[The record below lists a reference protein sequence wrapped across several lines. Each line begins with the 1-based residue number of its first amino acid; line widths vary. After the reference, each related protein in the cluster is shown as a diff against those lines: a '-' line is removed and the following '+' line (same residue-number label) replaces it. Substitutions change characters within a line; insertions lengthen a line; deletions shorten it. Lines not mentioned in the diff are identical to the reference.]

1 MDAVSD
7 SAAASTEIARGSVDN
22 VSDAPCYSFAIRVK
36 PDLDWFALTDALWV
50 KSIAK
55 WHQVFEILS
64 FPGVLGKAVEYEC
77 LYSDDSGQG
86 VALRDA
92 LGIKSPRTAV
102 KRAQTLLQYFKWHQ
116 GAFSDWDPWNR
127 LRCLNYLVG
136 DGGKTTAAS
145 KGLSFLEAVRFAKYV
160 MRIPIPDELVLDAQL
175 KGRAQRL
182 MLSRED
188 YKPARPLKTSE
199 VIAMEQ
205 GMMSDLDI
213 LDKYLLGCA
222 LFCLYSR
229 SRWSDIQ
236 FLDSIWVD
244 REEYNG
250 EIFGFVETRT
260 VHHKTATSLKKKRVF
275 LPIVCPILGITK
287 VDWTAEWF
295 ALWHALK
302 LNMESEPFGAL
313 CRAPTASGELGKRSV
328 TSEEISTFLNK
339 FLHTTADNLVSSHS
353 LKHTTLAWSSAY
365 GMEEP
370 LRTLLGHHELPGA
383 RSMAVYSR
391 DMLTR
396 PLQAYCAM
404 LANIG
409 GDHFRPDESRTSRLL
424 DLMKIHDGANL
435 DKRTDTEKTAPHLEP
450 EAADAIDPYV
460 GPATPLPSPVGPGND
475 VEESASSDSDLAS
488 TSSDSSDDSL
498 PGGEASH
505 SADFIDGPVWRNR
518 KSFVVH
524 KCSSRNNL
532 TVCGRM
538 VSEPNFELLEQGCS
552 TLNARCSRCFKGE
565 VITTVVGL
573 AEALDAAKAKRLKV
587 ER

>member
-1 MDAVSD
+1 M
-7 SAAASTEIARGSVDN
+7 
-22 VSDAPCYSFAIRVK
+22 
-36 PDLDWFALTDALWV
+36 
-50 KSIAK
+50 
-55 WHQVFEILS
+55 
-64 FPGVLGKAVEYEC
+64 
-77 LYSDDSGQG
+77 
-86 VALRDA
+86 
-92 LGIKSPRTAV
+92 
-102 KRAQTLLQYFKWHQ
+102 
-116 GAFSDWDPWNR
+116 
-127 LRCLNYLVG
+127 
-136 DGGKTTAAS
+136 
-145 KGLSFLEAVRFAKYV
+145 
-160 MRIPIPDELVLDAQL
+160 
-175 KGRAQRL
+175 
-182 MLSRED
+182 
-188 YKPARPLKTSE
+188 
-199 VIAMEQ
+199 
-205 GMMSDLDI
+205 
-213 LDKYLLGCA
+213 
-222 LFCLYSR
+222 
-229 SRWSDIQ
+229 
-236 FLDSIWVD
+236 
-244 REEYNG
+244 
-250 EIFGFVETRT
+250 
-260 VHHKTATSLKKKRVF
+260 
-275 LPIVCPILGITK
+275 
-287 VDWTAEWF
+287 
-295 ALWHALK
+295 
-302 LNMESEPFGAL
+302 
-313 CRAPTASGELGKRSV
+313 
-328 TSEEISTFLNK
+328 
-339 FLHTTADNLVSSHS
+339 
-353 LKHTTLAWSSAY
+353 
-365 GMEEP
+365 
-370 LRTLLGHHELPGA
+370 
-383 RSMAVYSR
+383 YSR

-460 GPATPLPSPVGPGND
+460 EPATPLPSPVGPGND

-538 VSEPNFELLEQGCS
+538 VSEPNFEPLEQGCS